1 MSDEPGKFFMNT
13 AYIINSFAPGRL
25 ELKFRQVS
33 LVKLPTDEITHRW
46 MSLDLTHSSYHCKI
60 MGTNLPLNV
69 LIAIK

>member
-33 LVKLPTDEITHRW
+33 LVKLPTDEIAHRW
-46 MSLDLTHSSYHCKI
+46 MSLDLTNK
-60 MGTNLPLNV
+60 
-69 LIAIK
+69 